1 MSTKH
6 EGLRV
11 SAKHV
16 GSLMY
21 VFICE
26 ECNRACAKLDANR
39 GLRYNYQRVLHKKS
53 CSWTH
58 QDPENFVLSSMV
70 DALIATG
77 PAPDAR
83 EILLRIKQLY
93 MQD

>member
-16 GSLMY
+16 GPLAY
-21 VFICE
+21 EFICK
-26 ECNRACAKLDANR
+26 ECNHPCAKIDANR
-39 GLRYNYQRVLHKKS
+39 GLRSNYQRNWHEKS

-58 QDPENFVLSSMV
+58 QDPENFVLGPTV

-83 EILLRIKQLY
+83 EILLRIKQLC
-93 MQD
+93 MQG